1 MKQDT
6 LQAVEEIKEYVPPRM
21 VQIPLEEYR
30 AYIESTIKGPTVEI
44 TLQEYNELRETNISM
59 QHKIWEL
66 EGQIENLE
74 NQIENRNDLD
84 EQTDIVTHMVADEMA
99 NKIIKEFQKVTDSV
113 TKAEKNKRNGGIE

>member
-44 TLQEYNELRETNISM
+44 TLQEYNELRETNTSM
-59 QHKIWEL
+59 KHKIWEL

-74 NQIENRNDLD
+74 SKIENRNDLD

-99 NKIIKEFQKVTDSV
+99 SKIIKEFQKVTDSV
-113 TKAEKNKRNGGIE
+113 TKAEKTRETEV